1 MTGVKY
7 ALTGHVP
14 VPLPPAEALRLFT
27 PRGEEEWVKGWRPRF
42 PAPPP
47 DDTLPGTV
55 FETDSHGER
64 TIWVVVDRQ
73 EGRSISYARV
83 TPGSRAGTVT
93 VTAAED
99 GQGGTTV
106 EVTYV
111 LTALSAQG
119 ARELRGF
126 ADRYTEFL
134 RSWETSIAARI
145 AAMPPNAATPT

>member
-1 MTGVKY
+1 MSAHY

-14 VPLPPAEALRLFT
+14 VPLPPIEALRLFT

-42 PAPPP
+42 PVPAA
-47 DDTLPGTV
+47 DDARPGTV

-73 EGRSISYARV
+73 EGHRISYARV
-83 TPGSRAGTVT
+83 IPGSRAGTVT
-93 VTAAED
+93 VTAVDD
-99 GQGGTTV
+99 GHGGTTV

-111 LTALSAQG
+111 LTALSPQG

-126 ADRYTEFL
+126 AEGYGDFL
-134 RSWETSIAARI
+134 RSWQESIAARI
-145 AAMPPNAATPT
+145 ASRPPNAATPT